1 MHRTVFCM
9 FVTHCLFCFLLK
21 VFMHRWHYY
30 AVPAC
35 NPHQR
40 CFSGSSSSSWTR
52 NCLSSG
58 SRGRCRRFGLEEVA
72 VVVVGC
78 GDVEQRGEGGT
89 GEVLGSFLRL
99 NCACCSGCNWKR
111 SDLVADFPGNYIIG
125 TLLTVEM

>member
-1 MHRTVFCM
+1 
-9 FVTHCLFCFLLK
+9 
-21 VFMHRWHYY
+21 
-30 AVPAC
+30 
-35 NPHQR
+35 
-40 CFSGSSSSSWTR
+40 
-52 NCLSSG
+52 LSSG

-111 SDLVADFPGNYIIG
+111 SDLVADFPGNQNKIDKNTNTKLKIES
-125 TLLTVEM
+125 V